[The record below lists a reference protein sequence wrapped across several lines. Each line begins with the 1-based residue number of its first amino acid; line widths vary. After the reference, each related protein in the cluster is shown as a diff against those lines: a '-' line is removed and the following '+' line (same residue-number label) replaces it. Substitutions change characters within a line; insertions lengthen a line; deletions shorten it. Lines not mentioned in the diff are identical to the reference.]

1 MFNQA
6 IIFGRLGADPEL
18 RNTNNGN
25 AVASLRVATSHRR
38 KVGEQWEEVTT
49 WHGVKV
55 WGRSAENCA
64 KYLTKGSQVQVVGRM
79 EHGEYTNKEGQTVRT
94 FEIIADR
101 VIFAAGSGDS
111 QSRPASKPKSR
122 NSYTPPAPV
131 DDDIPF

>member
-6 IIFGRLGADPEL
+6 TIFGRLGADPEL
-18 RNTNNGN
+18 RHTTTGN
-25 AVASLRVATSHRR
+25 VLVTLRVATDHRR
-38 KVGEQWEEVTT
+38 KVGEQWEKITT

-55 WGRSAENCA
+55 WGRTAENCA
-64 KYLTKGSQVQVVGRM
+64 KYLTKGSQVLVVGRM

-94 FEIIADR
+94 FEIIAER
-101 VIFAAGSGDS
+101 VSFAGSSNDS

-122 NSYTPPAPV
+122 NSYTPPAPA